1 MEKFLRLR
9 NKLLLDIYLL
19 SGQNVNLKEIY
30 AYDTIYISE
39 FDIKGIGK
47 CFVRVVAVFKD
58 IATLEIED
66 IKGNVILNKNI
77 SNTIPLNLIDSYNLD
92 KILSFLKY

>member
-30 AYDTIYISE
+30 AYDAIYISE

-47 CFVRVVAVFKD
+47 CFV
-58 IATLEIED
+58 
-66 IKGNVILNKNI
+66 
-77 SNTIPLNLIDSYNLD
+77 
-92 KILSFLKY
+92 